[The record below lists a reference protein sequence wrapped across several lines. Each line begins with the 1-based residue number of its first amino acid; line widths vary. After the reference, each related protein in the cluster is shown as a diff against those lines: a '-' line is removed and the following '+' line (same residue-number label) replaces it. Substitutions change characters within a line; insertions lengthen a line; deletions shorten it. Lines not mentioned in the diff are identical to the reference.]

1 MKRNFKWAFSFYGL
15 AALLLIAFAFCYATP
30 PLARLF
36 ILIFVCAFIYFGS
49 RFLCAA
55 IPKHTERIMKI
66 SFLIFFALYLALLL
80 TFLFFDSYFERDGLP
95 KDEIGKGLMRL
106 TPFATIGGFAKS
118 IFVGGHSAKR
128 IATNL
133 LGNLVAFM
141 PLSFF
146 LPLFLRR
153 LRRIIPFTLSVMLFV
168 TLIELAQ
175 YVFSVGVCDIDDL
188 ILNTFG
194 AIIAFYLLKIP
205 PIRKMIDKITLI

>member
-1 MKRNFKWAFSFYGL
+1 M
-15 AALLLIAFAFCYATP
+15 
-30 PLARLF
+30 
-36 ILIFVCAFIYFGS
+36 
-49 RFLCAA
+49 
-55 IPKHTERIMKI
+55 
-66 SFLIFFALYLALLL
+66 ALLL
-80 TFLFFDSYFERDGLP
+80 TFLFFDSYFERGLP
-95 KDEIGKGLMRL
+95 KDELKEGLIRL
-106 TPFATIGGFAKS
+106 VPFSTIGGFAKS
-118 IFVGGHSAKR
+118 IFVGGHSAER

-194 AIIAFYLLKIP
+194 AIVAFYLLKIP
-205 PIRKMIDKITLI
+205 PVRKMIDKITLI

>member
-1 MKRNFKWAFSFYGL
+1 MKRNFKWAFSFYEL

-49 RFLCAA
+49 RFICAA

-80 TFLFFDSYFERDGLP
+80 TFLFFDSYFERGLP
-95 KDEIGKGLMRL
+95 KDELKEGLIRL
-106 TPFATIGGFAKS
+106 VPFSTIGGFAKS
-118 IFVGGHSAKR
+118 ISVGGHSAER

-194 AIIAFYLLKIP
+194 TIIAFYLLKMLP
-205 PIRKMIDKITLI
+205 VRKMIDKITLI